1 MCWFFVTTNIELV
14 GVLNDALHFQVG
26 LTKTDQEGSKHI
38 DHPFHVF
45 SCPENPV
52 ICPVLALSKHL
63 LCNPRILCGKC
74 KLFEGSNQYERF
86 NSILHSIV
94 QSDEYCNEFINFGVH
109 PKYFRTHSMRK
120 GAASHVACGITSCP
134 PVASICFRANRR
146 MPGVMNRYI
155 KYKGAGDQ
163 YVGRC
168 VSGRNRLGKGFA
180 ESLPYF
186 DFSHRDSVQKG
197 LKRREVDQ

>member
-1 MCWFFVTTNIELV
+1 M
-14 GVLNDALHFQVG
+14 
-26 LTKTDQEGSKHI
+26 
-38 DHPFHVF
+38 
-45 SCPENPV
+45 
-52 ICPVLALSKHL
+52 LALSKHL
-63 LCNPRILCGKC
+63 LCNPRILRGKC

-86 NSILHSIV
+86 NSILRSIV
-94 QSDEYCNEFINFGVH
+94 QSDEYRNEFIDFGVH
-109 PKYFRTHSMRK
+109 PKYFGTHSMRK

-134 PVASICFRANRR
+134 PIASICIRANWC

-186 DFSHRDSVQKG
+186 DFSHLDSAQKG
-197 LKRREVDQ
+197 LKRREVDQWVKPRMPGDTSNESVFALFMTCIASFIYHKSWLDETVHPENAL